1 MKLLFSILIFIIS
14 LRSYSA
20 QSSVNDVLNFF
31 KEYDAFVDYELFTDE
46 VKGRVL
52 EGDLSILT
60 APLSLDDYEI
70 TDISEEEI
78 REIAKRL
85 NQFLSEEQLIAIK
98 DGFTEVCGFYLSD
111 ISEQHA
117 TKCSHLDN
125 LYTEIYRASLGEDDL
140 EGVYG
145 SNLDELSIM
154 FTGEDITSK
163 LESEY
168 YVDMELPEN

>member
-70 TDISEEEI
+70 TDIS
-78 REIAKRL
+78 
-85 NQFLSEEQLIAIK
+85 
-98 DGFTEVCGFYLSD
+98 T
-111 ISEQHA
+111 
-117 TKCSHLDN
+117 
-125 LYTEIYRASLGEDDL
+125 
-140 EGVYG
+140 
-145 SNLDELSIM
+145 
-154 FTGEDITSK
+154 
-163 LESEY
+163 
-168 YVDMELPEN
+168 